1 MYCSFST
8 RVVEAMEYGITI
20 LLMSNALLL
29 LFFRNSEL
37 KLDGGMECDK
47 GTGLVVVGVGGEDN
61 DTTVGRERLL
71 ARFCN
76 CAAVDTKQVTYFILR
91 KTIVRD
97 MSLCKVETQFVQK
110 LLWTSL

>member
-1 MYCSFST
+1 
-8 RVVEAMEYGITI
+8 MEYGITI

-47 GTGLVVVGVGGEDN
+47 GTGLVVVGVVGEDN